1 MMDQDHLQKTIRAY
15 VSFSVIMRS
24 DTLSPNTKE
33 LVRDL
38 TKNLEAE
45 LSKLRQMTRTPNTL
59 AA

>member
-15 VSFSVIMRS
+15 MSFSMVMRS
-24 DTLSPNTKE
+24 DTLSPKTKE

-38 TKNLEAE
+38 IKNLEAE
-45 LSKLRQMTRTPNTL
+45 LSKLRETTTTPKTL